1 MQKEK
6 LVPEIRFKGFEEEW
20 KESKIGNFLST
31 PIEEKANVNNAS
43 QLLTLGLNLSGLKN
57 GATKNKLHFGATNY
71 FLRKEGQFIYGKQN
85 FFNGSMAIITP
96 EFHNKASSKDVP
108 SFDVNNIDNWF
119 FYYYLA
125 RPSFYEKTEGLS
137 LGTGSKRIHENILF
151 NITIAH
157 PESLKEQKK
166 IRKLISNLNSI
177 VSLTLKKINKLRLI
191 KESFLSKM
199 FASENQK
206 FPEIRFKGFDDEWV
220 KFKLGDIG
228 IFNSNGVDKVF
239 REKDNA
245 VHMVNYMDVY
255 NKVEITLNNI
265 DRFMI
270 TTANNSELIKN
281 NLIKGDILFTPSSE
295 TIDDIGHTFVVQETI
310 PNLVYSYHLVRFRP
324 NSEEFYETFANY
336 CLDQKRLC
344 DQYMLRAQGVQ
355 RFVLNREHFNSLS
368 VIKPSILEQKK
379 INKFL
384 FSLDSLIRSQELKL
398 EKLNNIKQA
407 LLEKMF
413 C

>member
-1 MQKEK
+1 MQKQK
-6 LVPEIRFKGFEEEW
+6 LAPEIRFKGFEEEW
-20 KESKIGNFLST
+20 NQKVINQTLIPVISTLTMSNVQGKGEILLFDANSIVGYSSYALSSV
-31 PIEEKANVNNAS
+31 PY
-43 QLLTLGLNLSGLKN
+43 LTIIKD
-57 GATKNKLHFGATNY
+57 GAGVG
-71 FLRKEGQFIYGKQN
+71 R
-85 FFNGSMAIITP
+85 
-96 EFHNKASSKDVP
+96 
-108 SFDVNNIDNWF
+108 
-119 FYYYLA
+119 
-125 RPSFYEKTEGLS
+125 
-137 LGTGSKRIHENILF
+137 
-151 NITIAH
+151 
-157 PESLKEQKK
+157 
-166 IRKLISNLNSI
+166 IRKLPGNSAFLGTMTGLIPRNVDIDFIHSLISTLSLEKSFSGSTIPHIYFSDYGKLKIYIPYFSEQQKIGQFFSSI
-177 VSLTLKKINKLRLI
+177 DSLIQSQELKLKKLNEI
-191 KESFLSKM
+191 KQSLLSKM

-265 DRFMI
+265 NRFMI

-344 DQYMLRAQGVQ
+344 EQYMLRAQGVQ

-379 INKFL
+379 
-384 FSLDSLIRSQELKL
+384 
-398 EKLNNIKQA
+398 
-407 LLEKMF
+407 
-413 C
+413 